1 MRAGAD
7 VYACARMRLN
17 SISGQ
22 GFALYIY
29 IYIYFNNSLLLLL
42 ILNPLSAGDFTV
54 VYLALI
60 MPCFVCCRPASL
72 PETLPR
78 PVVFSVLSV
87 MPTPPFP
94 IYIVASAVPISTL
107 P

>member
-22 GFALYIY
+22 GFALY

-60 MPCFVCCRPASL
+60 MPCFVCVDL
-72 PETLPR
+72 PLFQKPSR
-78 PVVFSVLSV
+78 ALWCFL
-87 MPTPPFP
+87 F
-94 IYIVASAVPISTL
+94 
-107 P
+107 